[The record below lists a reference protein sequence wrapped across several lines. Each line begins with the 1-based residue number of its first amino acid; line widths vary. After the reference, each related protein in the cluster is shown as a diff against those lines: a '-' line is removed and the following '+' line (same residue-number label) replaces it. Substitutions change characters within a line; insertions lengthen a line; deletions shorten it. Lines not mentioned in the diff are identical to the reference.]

1 LFIVI
6 GLFNIVQLDNIC
18 VLSGAVNL
26 MTGRIYAKHGPY
38 TKCLLKLTCPK
49 YLSRFPISGPLR
61 AVRRTYKQGGS
72 CAFFLEVKNIF
83 LQNKILHI
91 FHFFSFFNFEKKKI
105 NNKLYKG
112 NFKNIVARRVI
123 KPSLLYAEFSK
134 KRIRVRNERICA
146 GSRKPKQV
154 FRLLKIRGPT
164 IQTFQ
169 DSHTLM
175 SGVISLELGYRISR
189 YPVPLHF

>member
-1 LFIVI
+1 LLCKYPF
-6 GLFNIVQLDNIC
+6 F
-18 VLSGAVNL
+18 S
-26 MTGRIYAKHGPY
+26 K
-38 TKCLLKLTCPK
+38 LKLYFFKTK
-49 YLSRFPISGPLR
+49 YYIYSIFFPFS
-61 AVRRTYKQGGS
+61 
-72 CAFFLEVKNIF
+72 
-83 LQNKILHI
+83 ILI
-91 FHFFSFFNFEKKKI
+91 KKKI
-105 NNKLYKG
+105 NNKLY
-112 NFKNIVARRVI
+112 FKNIVARRVI

-146 GSRKPKQV
+146 GSRMPKQV